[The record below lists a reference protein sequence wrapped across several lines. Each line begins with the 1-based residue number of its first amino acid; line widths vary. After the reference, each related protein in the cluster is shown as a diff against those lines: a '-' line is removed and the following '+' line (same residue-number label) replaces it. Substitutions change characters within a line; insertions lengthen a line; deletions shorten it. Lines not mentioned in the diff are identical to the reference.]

1 MSQDKKK
8 QAKQKKREREVR
20 QRKIEAH
27 SDAILRAKREKYPD
41 ILVGRRDADPKFI
54 ECIIEASKS
63 IDFCDTKSLGSG
75 QQAFYK
81 AGKDCGFEAAINLL
95 HSLPSINY
103 GDQKISGNVKVAV
116 AMTSLGCLLLSKVP
130 EEVRRRHMP
139 FNDVTVAFRGRDI
152 ILNFSSMQSQ
162 SGSGGR
168 IHFNRLKPKIVFDEK
183 EYTVGFSRHAIE
195 QICKRL
201 NPRYI
206 EYGPAGDI
214 HAFFNAC
221 VYFEPVMLF
230 ENQPAFALYDFCDN
244 FGFSQ
249 YETYT
254 VGVLGK
260 ENIEPDA
267 GRIYYK
273 VGYCPVVFESDFAK
287 AKTFIQPGY
296 RSTPEYG
303 LLLGSNLPREMKENL
318 IAKVTVEGRTE
329 SDLLYSNDN
338 EAAKWFHQKGMPQV
352 VQMKHDVFVYH

>member
-116 AMTSLGCLLLSKVP
+116 AMTILGCLLLSKVP

-139 FNDVTVAFRGRDI
+139 FNDVAVAFQGRDI

-214 HAFFNAC
+214 HALFNAC
-221 VYFEPVMLF
+221 VYLSPLCYLKINLHSHFTTFVTTLVSANMRLIPLAYWVKTSNRMQVASTIKLDIVPSF
-230 ENQPAFALYDFCDN
+230 SRVILPRQRHSSNPDTVVHQN
-244 FGFSQ
+244 TGFSS
-249 YETYT
+249 
-254 VGVLGK
+254 V
-260 ENIEPDA
+260 
-267 GRIYYK
+267 RIYQGK
-273 VGYCPVVFESDFAK
+273 
-287 AKTFIQPGY
+287 
-296 RSTPEYG
+296 
-303 LLLGSNLPREMKENL
+303 
-318 IAKVTVEGRTE
+318 
-329 SDLLYSNDN
+329 
-338 EAAKWFHQKGMPQV
+338 
-352 VQMKHDVFVYH
+352 